1 MRTLVRLGF
10 DSLQLHLGPKLGRM
24 SDPVNHPSHY
34 HSTYLHA
41 ACGKPIECI
50 DIVRHMNFDIGS
62 VVKYCWRAGKKDD
75 EIEDLEKAVWYLQD
89 QIAELK
95 RVRQEAL
102 LAEKAKPDREEVLS
116 RLRGGW
122 PDTVRGGPGEFWVL
136 RVVDARTA
144 NECWATFNH
153 NPEFLEHP
161 DRERLRSEVLGLIA
175 KLPARESDKLAPWV
189 AEAADD
195 WLAAERERGEH
206 C

>member
-1 MRTLVRLGF
+1 MA
-10 DSLQLHLGPKLGRM
+10 SM

-34 HSTYLHA
+34 HSTYLHS
-41 ACGKPIECI
+41 ACGKAIECI

-75 EIEDLEKAVWYLQD
+75 EIEDLEKGVWYLQD
-89 QIAELK
+89 RIAELK

-102 LAEKAKPDREEVLS
+102 LAEAEWGSANWAAAAAE
-116 RLRGGW
+116 
-122 PDTVRGGPGEFWVL
+122 PDTVRGGPGEYWVF
-136 RVVDARTA
+136 RVTNAITA
-144 NECWATFNH
+144 NECWFTFNR

-161 DRERLRSEVLGLIA
+161 ERERMRGEILRLIA
-175 KLPARESDKLAPWV
+175 NLPAHESDRLAPWV

>member
-1 MRTLVRLGF
+1 
-10 DSLQLHLGPKLGRM
+10 M

-34 HSTYLHA
+34 HSAYLHS

-62 VVKYCWRAGKKDD
+62 VVKYVWRAGKKDD

-89 QIAELK
+89 RIAELI

-102 LAEKAKPDREEVLS
+102 LAEKARPVSTTFEEETDRAELLA
-116 RLRGGW
+116 RLRGDE
-122 PDTVRGGPGEFWVL
+122 PDTVRGGPGEYWWF
-136 RVVDARTA
+136 RVTNAITA
-144 NECWATFNH
+144 NECWFTFNR
-153 NPEFLEHP
+153 NSEFLEHP
-161 DRERLRSEVLGLIA
+161 ERERLRGEILRLIA
-175 KLPARESDKLAPWV
+175 NLPARESDKLAPWV

-195 WLAAERERGEH
+195 WRAAERERGED